1 MKNLTLLLLSIISFS
16 LHSQLLELDY
26 RSPEKKESQFKISL
40 FRQYMLG
47 VNTLGHVD
55 LSGEVMSINYSSS
68 SGFMGGLSVIGTTS
82 IFYKNKDDKKNNLT
96 HLLNPTGGFNG
107 SLYFLFTLQEKEKS
121 SLKLSSRLGIKWIK
135 GSPLKG
141 FENYFLSGYGMLG
154 SVYQRILFEDAPE
167 NQRIDFW
174 LYPHLIASQVGE
186 ENLEVFFDN
195 NLESQNYGYGLQT
208 GLVINRKLR
217 LVFLLNQFLSSPVPE
232 TTGIPVL
239 RFTVGYRFRT

>member
-1 MKNLTLLLLSIISFS
+1 MKNLFLLMLFITSDNLY
-16 LHSQLLELDY
+16 SQLLKLDY
-26 RSPEKKESQFKISL
+26 SSLEKKESLLKISL

-47 VNTLGHVD
+47 VNTLGHID

-121 SLKLSSRLGIKWIK
+121 SLKLSSQLGIKWIQ
-135 GSPLKG
+135 GRALKG
-141 FENYFLSGYGMLG
+141 FENSFLSEYGMLG
-154 SVYQRILFEDAPE
+154 VVYQRILYENALE

-174 LYPHLIASQVGE
+174 IYPHLMASQVGE
-186 ENLEVFFDN
+186 ENLEIFFDN
-195 NLESQNYGYGLQT
+195 QLETISYGYGLQT
-208 GLVINRKLR
+208 GVEFNRKVR